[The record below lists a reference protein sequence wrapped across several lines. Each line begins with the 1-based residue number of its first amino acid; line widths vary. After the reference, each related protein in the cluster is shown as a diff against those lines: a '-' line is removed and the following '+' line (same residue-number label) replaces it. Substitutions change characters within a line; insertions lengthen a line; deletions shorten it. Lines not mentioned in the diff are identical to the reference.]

1 MKYLPTAIAEKVYK
15 LLQSKLGASYDY
27 YESEAFIYHYGV
39 VRGAPRDH
47 KLKCKDGLERT
58 FFCNEK
64 KDMWVTGEGTDQVNS
79 ILRHISKEVREAAKL
94 AEFTVE
100 TV

>member
-1 MKYLPTAIAEKVYK
+1 
-15 LLQSKLGASYDY
+15 
-27 YESEAFIYHYGV
+27 
-39 VRGAPRDH
+39 
-47 KLKCKDGLERT
+47 
-58 FFCNEK
+58 
-64 KDMWVTGEGTDQVNS
+64 MWVTGEGTDQVNS